1 MMVQAQEEI
10 SEGSAEIGEE
20 KKVKNSWIEKIV
32 QGWIECKSRILNDK
46 ESLGEED
53 ASKEGRISD
62 IDANQDIYLVNVHK
76 DEYIFGVN
84 DQDDTLIFNANKD
97 LQGKEVVVEKEV
109 GKDVSAIKEVNAA
122 SIATS
127 VTAIT
132 TTAATTPTISMDEIT
147 LAKALTEI
155 KTSRPKAKR
164 IVMQE
169 PFHEEKKKILC
180 CKKDCKKRNKPPTK
194 AQQRSIMSTYL
205 KNMDEWKPSA
215 LKNKSFAKIQE
226 LFNKAMKRINTFVDF
241 RTELV
246 KENDRDDIN
255 IDATPLFVKTLIVDY
270 KIYKK
275 RKKNYFQIFRADAKI
290 ERWAMPTSCHMFN
303 STLIGSARLWFDEV
317 PPESI
322 DSYVALRKAFLVNF
336 LHKKKYINDPVEI
349 YHIKQREG
357 ESTEAFM
364 EHFKAESIHVKR
376 APECMR
382 VSRFM
387 HSITNPYLIKRLNE
401 NIPKSVDEIMRVTT
415 TFLRGE
421 VAVEGIVTLHRNTV
435 VPKKSKMVAEALA
448 ELPPNEPAAEA
459 EIKKSVDVTGVPRSI
474 AEHRLNI
481 RKGCPSIRQKE
492 RVIIEYLGKISEK
505 AQILELKQRY
515 FKDCYSDIQYAVSI
529 KEDTAYVCLHS
540 PQTTK
545 DTSSICCLRKK
556 YRLSLKNDMPHRDN

>member
-275 RKKNYFQIFRADAKI
+275 RKKNYFQIFRADGTQGTYN
-290 ERWAMPTSCHMFN
+290 MPTLGKSPATQTIGGRRADFIDGVVRGRK
-303 STLIGSARLWFDEV
+303 TLYKYSDEFHCRL
-317 PPESI
+317 
-322 DSYVALRKAFLVNF
+322 
-336 LHKKKYINDPVEI
+336 
-349 YHIKQREG
+349 
-357 ESTEAFM
+357 
-364 EHFKAESIHVKR
+364 
-376 APECMR
+376 
-382 VSRFM
+382 
-387 HSITNPYLIKRLNE
+387 
-401 NIPKSVDEIMRVTT
+401 
-415 TFLRGE
+415 
-421 VAVEGIVTLHRNTV
+421 EGIVTLHRNTV